1 MLLISNQMIN
11 LSNYYKLSVIAIA
24 KDLNTKQIME
34 VYVNTT
40 AESSSN
46 IELNNL
52 KSQIPKSSRR
62 YKKNMH
68 RIAHKLITVSCCSI
82 GIIISWLVALASTL
96 ALTVQAAINP
106 NDSSLI
112 ISQTNT
118 LLNELP
124 PINLSN
130 ISNYSI
136 YSIQCENRFVY
147 EPTESVCY
155 PPCDWDPS
163 ETGITLIIEIFYFI
177 ISAISLILCVCTLIS
192 WIVAS
197 VKCRSGK
204 RGCDFQLARASLFM
218 VVLSKLAMYIIFTC
232 IDIIGRNGLV
242 CRTNEFGESY
252 LIAHQLFSVSSNP
265 NTRLLVNILGQ
276 LYTFWLLFSSL
287 WTIFGF
293 TNIILLVF
301 LTSRIRDTLKR
312 QILTFCIEMGIA
324 MISPMII
331 LSIVTGVD
339 SSSTFAVNYIV
350 LGIYIRNIIAFLLII
365 TLSYSLTSG
374 YVLTAVILILTKL
387 RFVSLR
393 SEKITGQGTQLTE
406 LEKRMF
412 IYAVALGILYSVI
425 GLNSFIFSRIEG
437 QFITGVLNYTL
448 CVNVNSP
455 ITLIPLEY
463 AGLEYIGPNISYVNS
478 TLSVYRNNIIGNL
491 TECERILS
499 DLNVTVPIWS
509 LIIFGIVARI
519 EGMVV
524 FIVLIPRCSISCCR
538 KLIFSKLTSFYTRSS
553 M

>member
-1 MLLISNQMIN
+1 
-11 LSNYYKLSVIAIA
+11 
-24 KDLNTKQIME
+24 ME
-34 VYVNTT
+34 VYVETT
-40 AESSSN
+40 AQNSSN

-52 KSQIPKSSRR
+52 KSRTPKSSKKP
-62 YKKNMH
+62 KKNMH
-68 RIAHKLITVSCCSI
+68 RIAHKLMTFLCCSI
-82 GIIISWLVALASTL
+82 GIIISWSVSLASTL
-96 ALTVQAAINP
+96 MLAVQTAINL
-106 NDSSLI
+106 NGSSLI
-112 ISQTNT
+112 SSQTNI

-124 PINLSN
+124 PINLSD

-163 ETGITLIIEIFYFI
+163 ETGIPLIIEIFYLI

-197 VKCRSGK
+197 VKCRGGK

-232 IDIIGRNGLV
+232 IDIIGRYGLV

-252 LIAHQLFSVSSNP
+252 LIAHQTLAVSSNP

-276 LYTFWLLFSSL
+276 LYTFWFLSSSL
-287 WTIFGF
+287 WTILGF

-301 LTSRIRDTLKR
+301 LTFRIRDTPKR
-312 QILTFCIEMGIA
+312 QIITFCIEMGIVV
-324 MISPMII
+324 ILPIII
-331 LSIVTGVD
+331 LSIVTGLD
-339 SSSTFAVNYIV
+339 PSSTFAVNYIV
-350 LGIYIRNIIAFLLII
+350 QGINIRNIIAFILII
-365 TLSYSLTSG
+365 VLTYSLTSG

-393 SEKITGQGTQLTE
+393 SEKITGQGIQLTE

-412 IYAVALGILYSVI
+412 IYAVALGILYAML
-425 GLNSFIFSRIEG
+425 GLNVIIYLLVEG
-437 QFITGVLNYTL
+437 EFITGVLNYTL
-448 CVNVNSP
+448 CVNINSP
-455 ITLIPLEY
+455 IILIPLEY
-463 AGLEYIGPNISYVNS
+463 TGPNISNLNS
-478 TLSVYRNNIIGNL
+478 TLSVYRSNTIGNL

-499 DLNVTVPIWS
+499 DLNDPVPILT
-509 LIIFGIVARI
+509 LIIFGFVSRI
-519 EGMVV
+519 EGMLV

-538 KLIFSKLTSFYTRSS
+538 KLIFSKVSFLYTRSN
-553 M
+553 